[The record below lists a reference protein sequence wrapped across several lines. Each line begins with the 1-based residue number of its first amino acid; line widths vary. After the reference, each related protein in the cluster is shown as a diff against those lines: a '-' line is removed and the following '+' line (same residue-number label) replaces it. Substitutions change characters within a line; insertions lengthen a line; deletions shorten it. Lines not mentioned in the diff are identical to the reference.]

1 METKPTLRGF
11 AAIRKLLG
19 KVAEPQPVAKAEK
32 GSRRNIDEDLEQYD
46 LLAQNP
52 EDEDQDEDED
62 LEEQDEDE
70 EQDGMEGGRPIAK
83 AMLEDEEFLDATPII
98 KAFHADLQ
106 KLLTLAEALNG
117 RVAALEG
124 LAQVP
129 EQNVLMAKA
138 HMGTTDV
145 LRSIAKSVRGL
156 ESRLDSLE
164 QTLDTTPRPA
174 RSHRPPAEASPG
186 PEKFDPRGFIIKAA
200 SLGVSSG
207 TFTSKDVARLE
218 SAINAGDLESLP
230 RFLSPEQLAFLSADE
245 RSAN

>member
-1 METKPTLRGF
+1 M
-11 AAIRKLLG
+11 
-19 KVAEPQPVAKAEK
+19 
-32 GSRRNIDEDLEQYD
+32 DEDLERYD
-46 LLAQNP
+46 LLAQSP

-62 LEEQDEDE
+62 LEGQDEDEDLE
-70 EQDGMEGGRPIAK
+70 EQDGMEEGRPIAK

-106 KLLTLAEALNG
+106 KLLTLAEALSG

-145 LRSIAKSVRGL
+145 LQSIAKSVRGL

-174 RSHRPPAEASPG
+174 RSHRPPPQASLG

-200 SLGVSSG
+200 SLGVSTG